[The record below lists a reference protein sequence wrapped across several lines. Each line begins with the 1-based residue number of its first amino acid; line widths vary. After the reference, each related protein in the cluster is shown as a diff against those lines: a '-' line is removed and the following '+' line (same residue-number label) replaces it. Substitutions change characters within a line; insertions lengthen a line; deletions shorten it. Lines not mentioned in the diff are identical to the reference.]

1 MWILI
6 ENIIKILLIIVPLL
20 IAVAYFT
27 LFERKVI
34 ASMQRRRGPNVV
46 GFFGLLQPLCDGL
59 KLLLKETVLPRSANL
74 AMFIVAPIL
83 TFMLSLMGWAVMPF
97 DENMVFADLNISILY
112 IFAVSSLGV
121 YGVLISGWA
130 SNSKYA
136 FLGALR
142 SAAQMVS
149 YEVSIGLILIN
160 VILCAGSLNLTEI
173 VEAQKD
179 VWYIIPLFPLF
190 IMFFVSALA
199 ETNRHP
205 FDLPEAEAEL
215 VAGYFVEYSAMG
227 FALFF
232 LGESANIIFMCSLTT
247 ALFLGG
253 WYPPI
258 SIIPFTLVPGFVWF
272 AVKTVLV
279 LFGFVWVRVAYPR
292 YRYDQLMR
300 LGWKIFL
307 PLSLAFVLI
316 VASFLIFFNI
326 LPV

>member
-1 MWILI
+1 MEETQHKMWILI

-190 IMFFVSALA
+190 IMFFCFS
-199 ETNRHP
+199 
-205 FDLPEAEAEL
+205 
-215 VAGYFVEYSAMG
+215 
-227 FALFF
+227 
-232 LGESANIIFMCSLTT
+232 
-247 ALFLGG
+247 
-253 WYPPI
+253 I
-258 SIIPFTLVPGFVWF
+258 SWD
-272 AVKTVLV
+272 K
-279 LFGFVWVRVAYPR
+279 
-292 YRYDQLMR
+292 
-300 LGWKIFL
+300 
-307 PLSLAFVLI
+307 
-316 VASFLIFFNI
+316 
-326 LPV
+326 